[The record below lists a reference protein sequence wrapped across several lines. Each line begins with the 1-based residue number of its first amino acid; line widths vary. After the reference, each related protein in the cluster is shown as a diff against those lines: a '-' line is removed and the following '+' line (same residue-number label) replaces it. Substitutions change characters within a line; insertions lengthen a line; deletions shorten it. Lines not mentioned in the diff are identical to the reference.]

1 MATGTPSSSSEL
13 GSSEADQTPHTVTV
27 ISPEGAAN
35 FSLLSDS
42 DFTPQATSNPGCTP
56 PADSQSSGSDG
67 PSSSPTVEVTSSKPE
82 AGEPVAASSD
92 QGLSES
98 NCTAKLDRLSLCS
111 GMDTE
116 SKASTALGKV
126 VPALFV
132 FGGMDTQETV
142 HSDAF
147 IFVP

>member
-13 GSSEADQTPHTVTV
+13 SGSVADRAPHIVTV

-42 DFTPQATSNPGCTP
+42 DSTSQATSNPGCTP
-56 PADSQSSGSDG
+56 PTDTHSSGSDG
-67 PSSSPTVEVTSSKPE
+67 LPKVEVTPSKPK
-82 AGEPVAASSD
+82 AGDPVAASDD

-116 SKASTALGKV
+116 SIEVSTALGKV

-142 HSDAF
+142 HGDAF

>member
-1 MATGTPSSSSEL
+1 MNTSIFLHKNLPI
-13 GSSEADQTPHTVTV
+13 Q
-27 ISPEGAAN
+27 
-35 FSLLSDS
+35 
-42 DFTPQATSNPGCTP
+42 SNPGCTP
-56 PADSQSSGSDG
+56 LTDAQSGGSDG
-67 PSSSPTVEVTSSKPE
+67 PGSPPKVEVTPSKPG
-82 AGEPVAASSD
+82 AGEPLAASDDQESD
-92 QGLSES
+92 
-98 NCTAKLDRLSLCS
+98 CTAKLDRLSLRS

-142 HSDAF
+142 HGDAF